1 MQGTSRKT
9 VAGHRKKR
17 RKEGGLAVVVGTD
30 TREEQKAELHRLWG
44 GNEWTVPLGI
54 LERRE
59 RCDHVGS

>member
-1 MQGTSRKT
+1 M
-9 VAGHRKKR
+9 AGHRKKR